1 MPLFALANA
10 GVSINADFT
19 SLVDEPLARGV
30 ALGLLVGKPLGIML
44 FSVVAVRLGLA
55 ALPSRVNW
63 FHVLGAACLAGI
75 GFTMS
80 LFIAN
85 LALGGTKLLESAKI
99 SILVGSLLASILGWL
114 VFQFAPNSWPRP
126 QR

>member
-1 MPLFALANA
+1 MEAGFA
-10 GVSINADFT
+10 
-19 SLVDEPLARGV
+19 SLMAEPLALGV

-44 FSVVAVRLGLA
+44 FSVAAVRLGLA
-55 ALPSRVNW
+55 TLPSRVGW
-63 FHVLGAACLAGI
+63 MHVLGAGCLAGI

-85 LALGGTKLLESAKI
+85 LALGGTGFLETAKV

-114 VFQFAPNSWPRP
+114 VFQFAPLFGRNAG
-126 QR
+126 